1 VSYRYPVLL
10 DVSDCLAVVV
20 GGGAVGARKAAGLVE
35 AGARRVRIVSPAF
48 HADVPATV
56 ERVAE
61 RYQAGHLQ
69 GARLAFAATDSAEV
83 NSAVVAD
90 ARRLGIWVNRA
101 DVDEDL
107 AGDFTVPAQ
116 FRDGPVL
123 VAVSAGGSPA
133 LAANIRDEVGRKI
146 DGRWAQ
152 LADAMQAIR
161 PRIRASRTLDAA
173 RRRSLLKDLSSA
185 EALDAAGS
193 GGAASLWRW
202 AAARYPELQGEP
214 FPA

>member
-1 VSYRYPVLL
+1 MSYRYPVLL

-20 GGGAVGARKAAGLVE
+20 GGGAVGARKATGLIE
-35 AGARRVRIVSPAF
+35 AGAGRVRVVSPEF
-48 HADVPATV
+48 HPDVPSGV

-61 RYQAGHLQ
+61 RYQVGHLQ
-69 GARLAFAATDSAEV
+69 GARLAFAATASAEV
-83 NSAVVAD
+83 NNAVVAD
-90 ARRLGIWVNRA
+90 AKRMGIWVNRA

-123 VAVSAGGSPA
+123 VAVSAGGSPS

-152 LADAMQAIR
+152 LADAMQVLR
-161 PRIRASRTLDAA
+161 PRIRALRTLDVS

-185 EALDAAGS
+185 EALDAAS
-193 GGAASLWRW
+193 NGAASLWQW
-202 AAARYPELQGEP
+202 AAARYPELRSEP
-214 FPA
+214 FLS